1 MPPCWINQ
9 CSWGCNCCAEVKAVR
24 ADNEHWLQG
33 CQNPGQKKFEDQ
45 DVFNIFSKAAT
56 EDEGLVYLNVFKL
69 ILFLKKYTTTKT
81 ITQSLL
87 LDFVTGKF
95 DKV

>member
-1 MPPCWINQ
+1 MNTDYRTARIQ
-9 CSWGCNCCAEVKAVR
+9 GKR
-24 ADNEHWLQG
+24 NE
-33 CQNPGQKKFEDQ
+33 KFEDQ

-69 ILFLKKYTTTKT
+69 IFFLKYPTTKT

-87 LDFVTGKF
+87 LDFVRGKF
-95 DKV
+95 DKVKDFKFENLGKLRIFWSSFCCIP

>member
-1 MPPCWINQ
+1 MNTDY
-9 CSWGCNCCAEVKAVR
+9 R
-24 ADNEHWLQG
+24 AARIQGKRNE
-33 CQNPGQKKFEDQ
+33 KFEDQ
-45 DVFNIFSKAAT
+45 NVFNIFSKAAT

-69 ILFLKKYTTTKT
+69 IFFFKKKYTTTKT

-95 DKV
+95 NKV

>member
-1 MPPCWINQ
+1 MN
-9 CSWGCNCCAEVKAVR
+9 ADYR
-24 ADNEHWLQG
+24 AARIQGKRNE
-33 CQNPGQKKFEDQ
+33 KFEDQ

-69 ILFLKKYTTTKT
+69 IFFLKYPTTKT

-87 LDFVTGKF
+87 LDFVRGKF
-95 DKV
+95 DKVKDFKFENLGKLRIFWSSFCCIP

>member
-1 MPPCWINQ
+1 MNTDY
-9 CSWGCNCCAEVKAVR
+9 R
-24 ADNEHWLQG
+24 AARIQGKRNE
-33 CQNPGQKKFEDQ
+33 KFEDQ

-69 ILFLKKYTTTKT
+69 IFFFKYPTTKT

-87 LDFVTGKF
+87 LDFVRGKF
-95 DKV
+95 DKVKDFKFENLGKLRIFWSSFCCIP

>member
-1 MPPCWINQ
+1 MNTDY
-9 CSWGCNCCAEVKAVR
+9 R
-24 ADNEHWLQG
+24 AARIQGKRNE
-33 CQNPGQKKFEDQ
+33 KFEDQ

-56 EDEGLVYLNVFKL
+56 EDEGLVYLNVFKR
-69 ILFLKKYTTTKT
+69 IFFFFFKYTTTKT

>member
-1 MPPCWINQ
+1 MNTDY
-9 CSWGCNCCAEVKAVR
+9 R
-24 ADNEHWLQG
+24 AARIQGKRNE
-33 CQNPGQKKFEDQ
+33 KFEDQ

-69 ILFLKKYTTTKT
+69 IFFFKYLTTKT

-87 LDFVTGKF
+87 LDFVRGKF
-95 DKV
+95 DKVKDFKFENLGKLRIFWSSFCCIP